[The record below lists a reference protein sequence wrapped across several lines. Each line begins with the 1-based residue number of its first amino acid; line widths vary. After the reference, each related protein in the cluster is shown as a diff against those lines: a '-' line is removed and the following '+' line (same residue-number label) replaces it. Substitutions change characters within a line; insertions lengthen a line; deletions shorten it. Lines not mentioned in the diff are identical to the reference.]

1 MASRLFVTLR
11 ETQIGYIKEQ
21 QENEN
26 YSYSKQF
33 QVNNLFFNLQL
44 LYLYNYL
51 CALHSSKTH

>member
-11 ETQIGYIKEQ
+11 ETQIGYIKE